1 MHGVRASCVILY
13 KITFLLTFFIMKGN
27 IMDKKILL
35 SGAAALLVAG
45 SLYSAPAS
53 ASAIELSFGGEATF
67 DASMNDRC
75 RTAAADSASLF
86 AFLDT
91 APGIGADI
99 LSGGAED
106 SSDVDTDIQDLE
118 ADLVA
123 LGHAAALDLTTSI
136 DNVDDVE
143 YETTN
148 ATVTAENAT
157 SEGLQAD
164 GKSLA
169 DLTIEVDYKNTTA
182 SHSAGETVVATDTV
196 VFASGSQVNE
206 MNSLD
211 DVSFNADP
219 CAGANEANPIWGYGK
234 EITIAASGTLA
245 NGLSVTFE
253 DKIDLTGVAGEEGA
267 FDLTLSGAF
276 GDLRI
281 KDGASSAVDAVVL
294 TNFDTSILTGQ
305 KAGGDA
311 RGRMYTET
319 AANGG
324 TGFLYTLPGMGGV
337 DFHIGWTPRGDDGS
351 TDATEYENILSFG
364 ASMSM
369 DSITIA
375 AGMEQA
381 NSDTNTATTCIAGPG
396 AGIISGDAQTIYNA
410 VYGGDLCGDQTL
422 TYLGAKMSVADMTLN
437 GGWQKLD
444 TDEADVTIYGLK
456 AATSVGDYNIS
467 ATYHNNTLE
476 YALGNVEDTQSA
488 IGVALST
495 DLGDGVSFGVNFAT
509 NDADMASQSTT
520 VGGLGSEN
528 NYAARARLT
537 VGF

>member
-13 KITFLLTFFIMKGN
+13 KITFLLTFFIMKGK

-53 ASAIELSFGGEATF
+53 ASAIELSFGGEASF

-75 RTAAADSASLF
+75 RTAATASDDVW
-86 AFLDT
+86 AFLKS
-91 APGIGADI
+91 APGMSAN
-99 LSGGAED
+99 
-106 SSDVDTDIQDLE
+106 DTDNATRATAAANIITNLK
-118 ADLVA
+118 A
-123 LGHAAALDLTTSI
+123 LGHASD
-136 DNVDDVE
+136 
-143 YETTN
+143 
-148 ATVTAENAT
+148 
-157 SEGLQAD
+157 
-164 GKSLA
+164 
-169 DLTIEVDYKNTTA
+169 
-182 SHSAGETVVATDTV
+182 TVVADLDIDFTDDAELSGDVFNSTDTTDSTIPASEVAAV
-196 VFASGSQVNE
+196 VQVDERND
-206 MNSLD
+206 ST
-211 DVSFNADP
+211 DVAFIADP
-219 CAGANEANPIWGYGK
+219 CGGANEANPIWGYGK

-294 TNFDTSILTGQ
+294 TNFDTSILAGQ
-305 KAGGDA
+305 SVGGGP
-311 RGRMYTET
+311 RGRMATET
-319 AANGG
+319 NANGG

-337 DFHIGWTPRGDDGS
+337 DFHIGWTPRGDDGT
-351 TDATEYENILSFG
+351 TDASEYENILSFG

-369 DSITIA
+369 DTLTIA
-375 AGMEQA
+375 AGLDQA
-381 NSDTNTATTCIAGPG
+381 NSDTNTATTCLADPSL
-396 AGIISGDAQTIYNA
+396 ASFTAQGIYNE
-410 VYGGDLCGDQTL
+410 VYGGNVCGDQTL

-444 TDEADVTIYGLK
+444 SDEADVTIYGLK

-476 YALGNVEDTQSA
+476 YALGGVEDTQSA

-509 NDADMASQSTT
+509 NDADLASQSTT

-528 NYAARARLT
+528 NYAARAQLT

>member
-13 KITFLLTFFIMKGN
+13 KITFLLTFFIMKGK

-75 RTAAADSASLF
+75 RAAATASADIFTLLES
-86 AFLDT
+86 
-91 APGIGADI
+91 APGFTTD
-99 LSGGAED
+99 LSGKDTTA
-106 SSDVDTDIQDLE
+106 VDRIE
-118 ADLVA
+118 ADMVT
-123 LGHAAALDLTTSI
+123 LGHASGLDLLTGTGAI
-136 DNVDDVE
+136 DIVNNAELTGTVS
-143 YETTN
+143 N
-148 ATVTAENAT
+148 ATDAT
-157 SEGLQAD
+157 DSTIPAD
-164 GKSLA
+164 EVAAITQVDERNHLD
-169 DLTIEVDYKNTTA
+169 DLTFT
-182 SHSAGETVVATDTV
+182 
-196 VFASGSQVNE
+196 
-206 MNSLD
+206 
-211 DVSFNADP
+211 ADP
-219 CAGANEANPIWGYGK
+219 CGGANEANPMWGYGK

-294 TNFDTSILTGQ
+294 TNFDTSILSGAT
-305 KAGGDA
+305 AGGGP

-351 TDATEYENILSFG
+351 TDASEYENILSFG
-364 ASMSM
+364 ASMSL

-381 NSDTNTATTCIAGPG
+381 NSDTATATTCIANPE
-396 AGIISGDAQTIYNA
+396 AGITGGTAAGAYNA
-410 VYGGDLCGDQTL
+410 IYGGDICGDQTL

-444 TDEADVTIYGLK
+444 SDEADVTIYGLK
-456 AATSVGDYNIS
+456 AATSVGDYSIS
-467 ATYHNNTLE
+467 ATYHNNTYE

-509 NDADMASQSTT
+509 NDADIASQSTT

>member
-1 MHGVRASCVILY
+1 
-13 KITFLLTFFIMKGN
+13 MKGN

-75 RTAAADSASLF
+75 RTAATDSTSIF
-86 AFLDT
+86 ALLDT
-91 APGIGADI
+91 APGFGTDI
-99 LSGGAED
+99 LSGGAVD
-106 SSDVDTDIQDLE
+106 SADVDTDIQDLE
-118 ADLVA
+118 ADMVA
-123 LGHAAALDLTTSI
+123 LGHAAGLDLLTGTGAI
-136 DNVDDVE
+136 DNTDDVE
-143 YETTN
+143 LTGTVTN
-148 ATVTAENAT
+148 ATDTDDSLIDASAT
-157 SEGLQAD
+157 EDAQI
-164 GKSLA
+164 
-169 DLTIEVDYKNTTA
+169 TQVD
-182 SHSAGETVVATDTV
+182 ET
-196 VFASGSQVNE
+196 
-206 MNSLD
+206 NSLD

-245 NGLSVTFE
+245 NGLSITFE
-253 DKIDLTGVAGEEGA
+253 DKIDLTDVAGEEGA

-294 TNFDTSILTGQ
+294 TNFDTSVLTGQ
-305 KAGGDA
+305 TAGGDA

-351 TDATEYENILSFG
+351 TDASEYENILSFG

-381 NSDTNTATTCIAGPG
+381 NSDDNTATTCIADPE
-396 AGIISGDAQTIYNA
+396 AGLTSGDAATIYNA
-410 VYGGDLCGDQTL
+410 VYGGDICGDQTL

-444 TDEADVTIYGLK
+444 SDEADVTIYGLK
-456 AATSVGDYNIS
+456 AATTVGAYDLS
-467 ATYHNNTLE
+467 ATYHNNTYE
-476 YALGNVEDTQSA
+476 YALGGVEDTQSA